1 MSAHL
6 TSSHLFSPLL
16 TSSKLFSHLLTSSQL
31 LSALPSSC
39 QLFSPQLSSSQLT
52 LRSSQLFSGPKPAP
66 KPHLGARAEKST
78 ILKLVQRHLK
88 RKMKGANTEKTQ
100 QELIVATAQPFQR
113 FCQLYKEE
121 LQRGLRG
128 YPRNSHA
135 IHISLY
141 KQDCTDT

>member
-39 QLFSPQLSSSQLT
+39 QLFSPQLNSSQLT

-78 ILKLVQRHLK
+78 ILKLVQKAFEKENERRQH
-88 RKMKGANTEKTQ
+88 RENSARTHRCNGATIPKI
-100 QELIVATAQPFQR
+100 LPA
-113 FCQLYKEE
+113 
-121 LQRGLRG
+121 LQRGVAKSIARL
-128 YPRNSHA
+128 PQEFTCNSHC
-135 IHISLY
+135 LC